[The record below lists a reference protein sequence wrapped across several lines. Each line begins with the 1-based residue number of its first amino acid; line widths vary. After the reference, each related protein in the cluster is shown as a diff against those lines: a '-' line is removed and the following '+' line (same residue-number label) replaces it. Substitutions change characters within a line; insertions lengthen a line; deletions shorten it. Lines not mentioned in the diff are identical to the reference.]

1 MAKNVREIKELLDS
15 LKKQC
20 ENGLPTVKDLISRLK
35 DPEASKVV
43 EAPFHLSMLLNKY
56 VEMIE
61 SRLIPAMDALPPI
74 PQEEEPASHAVVSSP
89 PIPQPLDS
97 AASTP
102 AMDVTGEVET
112 PTSPS
117 LKISTSAA
125 DSGGGTRRSI
135 PRYNQRLTVRYS
147 APGRDKTPHKAF
159 SRDVGA
165 MGLFIMATRL
175 EKTGQPLNIEVDLP
189 EKGAVKMQGTVVW
202 TKWVP
207 PALRATEYPGFAVK
221 IHSAPESWFSYFMS
235 VEEGHG
241 HE

>member
-1 MAKNVREIKELLDS
+1 MAKSIREIKMMLNN

-20 ENGLPTVKDLISRLK
+20 ENGLPTAKDIISSLK
-35 DPEASKVV
+35 DPEASKAV
-43 EAPFHLSMLLNKY
+43 EAPYHLSMLLNKY
-56 VEMIE
+56 VEMVE
-61 SRLIPAMDALPPI
+61 ARLIPALGALPPV
-74 PQEEEPASHAVVSSP
+74 PQEEEPEPQAVESSP
-89 PIPQPLDS
+89 PISQPLDS
-97 AASTP
+97 AGSNPVMEVA
-102 AMDVTGEVET
+102 GELD
-112 PTSPS
+112 TSPS
-117 LKISTSAA
+117 LKISTTEP
-125 DSGGGTRRSI
+125 DTGGGTRRSI

-147 APGRDKTPHKAF
+147 VPGRDKTPHKAY

-207 PALRATEYPGFAVK
+207 PALRASEYPGFAVK
-221 IHSAPESWFSYFMS
+221 IHSAPESWFSYFMA
-235 VEEGHG
+235 VEEAHG